1 MQERYDNKF
10 KINFE
15 PETKKAALHTGKDS
29 YASISI
35 LDSDVLIEDGK
46 GDTLTIEL
54 NEARMF
60 QQALQFIINSEHS
73 T

>member
-1 MQERYDNKF
+1 MT
-10 KINFE
+10 INLKL
-15 PETKKAALHTGKDS
+15 TLSLKQKKAELHTGKDS